1 MKQSVRDDQIQEQM
15 RPGVITR
22 DGMLGAD
29 RRKVRDILE
38 ADDAAVRRLG
48 LTHARIA
55 ARMREL
61 RDAGA
66 AGLGQA
72 IDVLDHFEVRVD
84 SARGGLPCP
93 FMHEGLFGKEFVEVL
108 NRRSGERL
116 TFTALNVH
124 MIGTHGFY
132 EGEGAFFRQDPQVLA
147 RVLELLP
154 EGSVPAAQKGP

>member
-1 MKQSVRDDQIQEQM
+1 MKQSLHDDQIQSQM
-15 RPGVITR
+15 LPGVLTR
-22 DGMLGAD
+22 DGMLGED
-29 RRKVRDILE
+29 RRKLRDILE
-38 ADDAAVRRLG
+38 ADDAAVSRLG

-72 IDVLDHFEVRVD
+72 LDVLDHFEVRVD

-93 FMHEGLFGKEFVEVL
+93 FLHEGLFAKEYVEVL

-116 TFTALNVH
+116 TFTELNIH
-124 MIGTHGFY
+124 MIEAHGFY
-132 EGEGAFFRQDPQVLA
+132 EGVGSFFRQDPLVLS
-147 RVLELLP
+147 RVLEIQ
-154 EGSVPAAQKGP
+154 S